1 LVKVFFTVRR
11 LQPGGFERFRE
22 AWAPAA
28 MPRGWRRGFVL
39 RHPVDR
45 EQVAALA
52 MCHGSDDSFRE
63 VLEAAGDGEAL
74 VSGVYDLVHQQR
86 GVEVRG
92 AETMVP
98 VTARRLRPGSFFEYF
113 AASRAATPE
122 LPLGLTSVMLLRNT
136 EHPDEVVNMGVVRSD
151 DVSRFWTDANLVR
164 SRMLEAIEPF
174 VEEVGLD
181 TTYQVVDELAFV

>member
-22 AWAPAA
+22 AWAPSA
-28 MPRGWRRGFVL
+28 MPRGWRRGWVL

-45 EQVAALA
+45 DQVAALA
-52 MCHGSDDSFRE
+52 VCDGADESFRE

-98 VTARRLRPGSFFEYF
+98 VTSRRLRPGSFAEYF

-122 LPLGLTSVMLLRNT
+122 LPLGLTSVMLLRST
-136 EHPDEVVNMGVVRSD
+136 EQPDEIVNLGLVRSD
-151 DVSRFWTDANLVR
+151 DVSRFWTEANRVR

-174 VEEVGLD
+174 VEEVGID
-181 TTYQVVDELAFV
+181 TTYEVVDELALV

>member
-1 LVKVFFTVRR
+1 MVKVFFTVRR
-11 LQPGGFERFRE
+11 LQPGGFESFRE
-22 AWAPAA
+22 AWAPSA

-45 EQVAALA
+45 DEVAALA
-52 MCHGSDDSFRE
+52 MCDDAEDSFRE
-63 VLEAAGDGEAL
+63 VLEAASDGEAL
-74 VSGVYDLVHQQR
+74 VSGVYDFVHQQR

-98 VTARRLRPGSFFEYF
+98 ITARRLRPGSFPDYF
-113 AASRAATPE
+113 AAARAATPE
-122 LPLGLTSVMLLRNT
+122 LPLGLTSVMLLRSS
-136 EHPDEVVNMGVVRSD
+136 EVPDEVITLGLVRAD
-151 DVSRFWTDANLVR
+151 DVSRFWSDAEPVR
-164 SRMLEAIEPF
+164 SRMLAAIEPY

>member
-11 LQPGGFERFRE
+11 LQPEGFERFRK
-22 AWAPAA
+22 AWAPSA

-39 RHPVDR
+39 QHPVDR
-45 EQVAALA
+45 DQVAALA
-52 MCHGSDDSFRE
+52 ICNDADESFRE

-92 AETMVP
+92 AETVVP
-98 VTARRLRPGSFFEYF
+98 ITARRLRPGSFAEYF
-113 AASRAATPE
+113 AAARAATPE
-122 LPLGLTSVMLLRNT
+122 LPLGLTSVMLLRST
-136 EHPDEVVNMGVVRSD
+136 EAPDEVVNCGLVRSD
-151 DVSRFWTDANLVR
+151 DVERFWSGANPVR

-181 TTYQVVDELAFV
+181 TTYQMVDELALV

>member
-1 LVKVFFTVRR
+1 MVKVFFTVRR
-11 LQPGGFERFRE
+11 LQPGGFESFRE
-22 AWAPAA
+22 AWAPSA

-45 EQVAALA
+45 DEVAALA
-52 MCHGSDDSFRE
+52 MCDDAEDSFRE

-74 VSGVYDLVHQQR
+74 VSGVYDFVHQQR

-98 VTARRLRPGSFFEYF
+98 ITARRLRPGSFPDYF
-113 AASRAATPE
+113 AAARAATPE
-122 LPLGLTSVMLLRNT
+122 LPLGLTSVMLLRSS
-136 EHPDEVVNMGVVRSD
+136 EVPDEVITLGLVRAD
-151 DVSRFWTDANLVR
+151 DVSRFWSDAEPVR
-164 SRMLEAIEPF
+164 SRMLAAIEPY